1 MENPTTAPKVD
12 TNVIFINPR
21 DKVSPTILASLL
33 NRNVSMLY
41 QWGTSGRLPDI
52 RASSFNYIEC
62 LDHLVTSLLKNEEV
76 KLFKAQEELK
86 AKEVKKSSS
95 RKFNFSD
102 SEGLEDTMHPLMA
115 AKLEQSVRTE
125 HAREVELWQK
135 IAIKNEE
142 YVNFTDKLEL
152 VQPFIHQIR
161 DLLLGIAIDFPEA
174 QETIDE
180 GMENIYNMGLRIIEE
195 AKVDREEYVQAMLDI
210 KLQEIIDGNR

>member
-1 MENPTTAPKVD
+1 MENVSNKPKIEPTPV
-12 TNVIFINPR
+12 FINLSDQVKP
-21 DKVSPTILASLL
+21 DVLARLI
-33 NRNVSMLY
+33 NRNVSLVY
-41 QWGTSGRLPDI
+41 QWCTAGRLPDI
-52 RASSFNYIEC
+52 RLGKYSYIEC
-62 LDHLVTSLLKNEEV
+62 IDQLTTSLLKNEEV
-76 KLFKAQEELK
+76 KLFKAQEEIK
-86 AKEVKKSSS
+86 AKEDRKT

-135 IAIKNEE
+135 IAIKNSE

-161 DLLLGIAIDFPEA
+161 DLLLGIALDFPEA

-180 GMENIYNMGLRIIEE
+180 GMENLYNMGLRMVEE
-195 AKVDREEYVQAMLDI
+195 AKVDREAYIQAMLDTSL
-210 KLQEIIDGNR
+210 KEIVDGNK